1 MTVLKSP
8 RPGRARTIQTGVGAV
23 LAAASALVI
32 IYCFLAGTNGDM
44 TAALI
49 GLGATV
55 PFFVGV
61 WLAGA
66 AETDPRP
73 LNPSTPRRHSRGIH
87 LDVQAAAPDPHDDD

>member
-1 MTVLKSP
+1 MSPYAPLGSAPVSVLKSP
-8 RPGRARTIQTGVGAV
+8 RPGRARTIQAGVGAV

-32 IYCFLAGTNGDM
+32 IYCFLAGMNGDM

-61 WLAGA
+61 WLTGA
-66 AETDPRP
+66 AELTRV
-73 LNPSTPRRHSRGIH
+73 R
-87 LDVQAAAPDPHDDD
+87 